1 MSSEKKGCVFL
12 LCGLTTVVLIIFSLG
27 EMPKHSQAR
36 KSPSCQFYSSSFPKR
51 GAWENCP
58 AINRS
63 DYTLQITPSSLTWLT
78 KSFGEGHS
86 QIIFSFSMQTRVT
99 LVYSKIVTIR
109 QSRCDLGLIWRQLNA
124 SSDLSS
130 SLERLIR
137 LVFAPF
143 FSSPRRWRVE
153 TIRKCSLPF
162 CGWPANNCQ
171 RFDRIRDGMYCGRI
185 WWTI

>member
-1 MSSEKKGCVFL
+1 MSKSEDMLSQRSQKTRYQSEMNKPARKGAKLKPSNEQWKIGCVFL

-130 SLERLIR
+130 S
-137 LVFAPF
+137 
-143 FSSPRRWRVE
+143 
-153 TIRKCSLPF
+153 
-162 CGWPANNCQ
+162 
-171 RFDRIRDGMYCGRI
+171 
-185 WWTI
+185 